1 VRKDKSMKNY
11 QGSARILVVDD
22 SMLTLEVIQRNLSA
36 AGYNVYTVTSVNQ
49 AIDFLGHDSVDLVI
63 TDIKMPKVS
72 GLELLKYVK
81 ENLKG
86 TEIMIITGYP
96 SIKGAVE
103 AVKDGAEDYLVKPFT
118 DEELMAAVAKMLE
131 KQVNRRTAE
140 VKATPTNYNIIGNSP
155 GMQKVYRFID
165 KAAATKVNVL
175 ITGESG
181 TGKELVA
188 RAIHYNSPERSG
200 PFVPVNCTAI
210 PDTLLESELFGHVK
224 GAFTGAST
232 SRAGFFQIADGG
244 TLFLD
249 EIGDASLSMQGKL
262 LRAIQSK
269 EIFMV
274 GSTRVQNVNTRVLA
288 ATNTDLK
295 SLVKKG
301 LFREDLYF
309 RLNIIEISLP
319 PLHKRGEDILLLAQ
333 MFMEKLSKEM
343 NRPTPRFSDKVLQVF
358 KSYRWQGNV
367 RELENLVQRLVVLA
381 DGDFIDVADLPEQ
394 MRFSIDRRQGLDRP
408 LIAVEAEYIANVLNS
423 VKGNKTRAAEILGI
437 DRKTLRGK
445 IRKAGLENG
454 APRDE
459 GQ

>member
-1 VRKDKSMKNY
+1 MKY
-11 QGSARILVVDD
+11 YDGTRILVVDD
-22 SMLTLEVIQRNLSA
+22 SALTLEVIQRNLSA
-36 AGYNVYTVTSVNQ
+36 AGYDVYTASSVRQ
-49 AIDFLGHDSVDLVI
+49 AIDFLEHDSVDLVI

-72 GLELLKYVK
+72 GLELLKHVK
-81 ENLKG
+81 DNLKG

-118 DEELMAAVAKMLE
+118 DEELLAAVARMLE
-131 KQVNRRTAE
+131 KQANRRAAE
-140 VKATPTNYNIIGNSP
+140 VKSTPVNYNIVGNSI
-155 GMQKVYRFID
+155 GMQNVYRLID
-165 KAAATKVNVL
+165 KASETKVNVI

-188 RAIHYNSPERSG
+188 RAIHYNSLERSG

-262 LRAIQSK
+262 LRAIQNK

-274 GSTRVQNVNTRVLA
+274 GSTRVQKVNTRVLA
-288 ATNTDLK
+288 ATNMDLQN
-295 SLVKKG
+295 LVKKG

-309 RLNIIEISLP
+309 RLNIIEIALP
-319 PLHKRGEDILLLAQ
+319 PLHERGEDILLLVR

-343 NRPTPRFSDKVLQVF
+343 NRPLPRFSDKVLQVF
-358 KSYRWQGNV
+358 KNYRWQGNV
-367 RELENLVQRLVVLA
+367 RELENLVQRLVVLV
-381 DGDFIDVADLPEQ
+381 DGDVIDVADLPEQ
-394 MRFSIDRRQGLDRP
+394 MRFSLNSRKGFERSLAD
-408 LIAVEAEYIANVLNS
+408 VEAEYITNVLNS

-437 DRKTLRGK
+437 DRKTLRKK
-445 IRKAGLENG
+445 ISKAN
-454 APRDE
+454 PDI
-459 GQ
+459 

>member
-1 VRKDKSMKNY
+1 MKY
-11 QGSARILVVDD
+11 HDGTRILVVDD
-22 SMLTLEVIQRNLSA
+22 SALTLEVIQRNLSA
-36 AGYNVYTVTSVNQ
+36 AGYDVYTASSVHQ
-49 AIDFLGHDSVDLVI
+49 AIDFLEHDSVDLVI

-72 GLELLKYVK
+72 GLELLKHVK

-118 DEELMAAVAKMLE
+118 DEELLAAVARMLE
-131 KQVNRRTAE
+131 KQANRRAAE
-140 VKATPTNYNIIGNSP
+140 DKSAPANYSIVGNSL
-155 GMQKVYRFID
+155 GMQNVFRLID
-165 KAAATKVNVL
+165 KASKTKVNVL

-224 GAFTGAST
+224 GAFTGANT

-262 LRAIQSK
+262 LRAIQNK

-274 GSTRVQNVNTRVLA
+274 GSTRVQKVNARVLA
-288 ATNTDLK
+288 ATNMDLQ

-309 RLNIIEISLP
+309 RLNIIEIALP
-319 PLHKRGEDILLLAQ
+319 PLHERGEDILLLVR
-333 MFMEKLSKEM
+333 MFLEKLSKEM
-343 NRPTPRFSDKVLQVF
+343 NRPLPRFSDKVLQIF
-358 KSYRWQGNV
+358 KNYRWQGNV
-367 RELENLVQRLVVLA
+367 RELENLVQRLVVLV

-394 MRFSIDRRQGLDRP
+394 MRFSISSHKGFDRP
-408 LIAVEAEYIANVLNS
+408 LADVEAEYIANVLTS

-437 DRKTLRGK
+437 DRKTLREK
-445 IRKAGLENG
+445 IRKAG
-454 APRDE
+454 PDI
-459 GQ
+459 

>member
-1 VRKDKSMKNY
+1 M
-11 QGSARILVVDD
+11 LVVDD
-22 SMLTLEVIQRNLSA
+22 SALTVEVIQRNLSS
-36 AGYNVYTVTSVNQ
+36 AGYDVYTAASVSQ
-49 AIDFLGHDSVDLVI
+49 AIDFLAHDSVDLVI
-63 TDIKMPKVS
+63 TDIKMPKIS

-96 SIKGAVE
+96 SVKGAVE

-118 DEELMAAVAKMLE
+118 DEELLAAVAGMLE
-131 KQVNRRTAE
+131 KQANRRAAE
-140 VKATPTNYNIIGNSP
+140 VKSIPANYNIIGNSA
-155 GMQKVYRFID
+155 GMQKVYRLID
-165 KAAATKVNVL
+165 KAAETKVNVL

-224 GAFTGAST
+224 GAFTGARS

-262 LRAIQSK
+262 LRAIQNK

-274 GSTRVQNVNTRVLA
+274 GSSRVQKVNTRILT
-288 ATNTDLK
+288 ATNMDLK
-295 SLVKKG
+295 SLVKRG

-309 RLNIIEISLP
+309 RLNIIEIALP
-319 PLHKRGEDILLLAQ
+319 PLHERGEDVLLLVQ
-333 MFMEKLSKEM
+333 LFTQKLSKEM
-343 NRPTPRFSDKVLQVF
+343 NRPAPRFSDKVLHIF
-358 KSYRWQGNV
+358 KNYRWQGNI

-381 DGDFIDVADLPEQ
+381 DGDLIDVADLPEQ
-394 MRFSIDRRQGLDRP
+394 MRFTIGRGRGFDRP
-408 LIAVEAEYIANVLNS
+408 LIEVEVEYISNVLS
-423 VKGNKTRAAEILGI
+423 HVKGNKTKAAEILGI
-437 DRKTLRGK
+437 DRKTLREK
-445 IRKAGLENG
+445 IRKADLD
-454 APRDE
+454 P
-459 GQ
+459 

>member
-1 VRKDKSMKNY
+1 MRKDKSMMKY
-11 QGSARILVVDD
+11 HGSASILVVDD
-22 SMLTLEVIQRNLSA
+22 SVLTLEVIQRNLSA
-36 AGYNVYTVTSVNQ
+36 AGYNVYTVASVNQ
-49 AIDFLGHDSVDLVI
+49 AIDFLEHESVDLVI
-63 TDIKMPKVS
+63 TDIKMPKIS

-103 AVKDGAEDYLVKPFT
+103 AVKDGAENYLVKPFT
-118 DEELMAAVAKMLE
+118 DEELLAAVAKMLE
-131 KQVNRRTAE
+131 KQANRRAAE
-140 VKATPTNYNIIGNSP
+140 VKATPANYNIIGNSV
-155 GMQKVYRFID
+155 GMQEVYRFID
-165 KAAATKVNVL
+165 KAAETKVNVL

-200 PFVPVNCTAI
+200 PFVTVNCTAI

-224 GAFTGAST
+224 GAFTGANT

-262 LRAIQSK
+262 LRAIQNK

-274 GSTRVQNVNTRVLA
+274 GSTRVQKVNTRVLA
-288 ATNTDLK
+288 ATNVNLK
-295 SLVKKG
+295 SLVKRG

-309 RLNIIEISLP
+309 RLNIIEIALP
-319 PLHKRGEDILLLAQ
+319 PLHKRGEDILLLVQ
-333 MFMEKLSKEM
+333 MFTEKLSKEM
-343 NRPTPRFSDKVLQVF
+343 NRVTPRFSDKVLQVF
-358 KSYRWQGNV
+358 KNYRWQGNV

-394 MRFSIDRRQGLDRP
+394 MRFSINRRQGLDRP
-408 LIAVEAEYIANVLNS
+408 LIAVEVEYIANVLNS

-437 DRKTLRGK
+437 DRKTLREK
-445 IRKAGLENG
+445 IRKAGLEV
-454 APRDE
+454 
-459 GQ
+459 

>member
-1 VRKDKSMKNY
+1 M
-11 QGSARILVVDD
+11 VDD
-22 SMLTLEVIQRNLSA
+22 SALTLEVIQRNLSA
-36 AGYNVYTVTSVNQ
+36 AGYDVYTASSVRQ
-49 AIDFLGHDSVDLVI
+49 AIDFLENDSVDLVI

-72 GLELLKYVK
+72 GLELLQHVK

-118 DEELMAAVAKMLE
+118 DEELLAAVARMLE
-131 KQVNRRTAE
+131 KQANRRAAE
-140 VKATPTNYNIIGNSP
+140 AKSTPANHNIIGNSV
-155 GMQKVYRFID
+155 GMQNVFRLID
-165 KAAATKVNVL
+165 KASETKFNVL

-188 RAIHYNSPERSG
+188 RAIHYNSPDRSG

-262 LRAIQSK
+262 LRAIQNK

-274 GSTRVQNVNTRVLA
+274 GSTRVQKVNTRVLA
-288 ATNTDLK
+288 ATNMDLQ

-309 RLNIIEISLP
+309 RLNIIEIALP
-319 PLHKRGEDILLLAQ
+319 PLHERGEDILLLVR

-343 NRPTPRFSDKVLQVF
+343 NRPLPRFSDRVLQVF
-358 KSYRWQGNV
+358 KNYRWQGNV
-367 RELENLVQRLVVLA
+367 RELENLVQRLVVLVE
-381 DGDFIDVADLPEQ
+381 GDFIDIADLPEQ
-394 MRFSIDRRQGLDRP
+394 MRFSISNQKGLDRP
-408 LIAVEAEYIANVLNS
+408 LADVEAEYITNVLNS
-423 VKGNKTRAAEILGI
+423 VKGNKTRAAEILCI
-437 DRKTLRGK
+437 DRKTLREK
-445 IRKAGLENG
+445 IRKADL
-454 APRDE
+454 DI
-459 GQ
+459 